1 VASNVADKVIRKAR
15 KHGTILLFL
24 VAKARQGQL
33 HALKN
38 DRKGDVGNTR

>member
-15 KHGTILLFL
+15 EHRTILLFL

-33 HALKN
+33 HAPN
-38 DRKGDVGNTR
+38 NGRKGDVGNTR